1 MNTTTP
7 TKGVRGYY
15 ITNKEE
21 IQMKYSVI
29 SRRKGNRRAY
39 SDGFIYP
46 DLDCAK
52 QWAESKYMSGQYTM
66 VKVVEYDSNKMVAQ
80 YTKSKQ

>member
-1 MNTTTP
+1 
-7 TKGVRGYY
+7 
-15 ITNKEE
+15 
-21 IQMKYSVI
+21 MKYSVV

-46 DLDCAK
+46 DLDYAKSCAK
-52 QWAESKYMSGQYTM
+52 DKYLTGLYTM
-66 VKVVEYDSNKMVAQ
+66 VKVVEYESNKIIAQ

>member
-1 MNTTTP
+1 
-7 TKGVRGYY
+7 
-15 ITNKEE
+15 
-21 IQMKYSVI
+21 MKYSVV

-46 DLDCAK
+46 DLECAK
-52 QWAESKYMSGQYTM
+52 SYAENKYLTGLYTM
-66 VKVVEYDSNKMVAQ
+66 VKVVEYDSNKIVAQ

>member
-1 MNTTTP
+1 
-7 TKGVRGYY
+7 
-15 ITNKEE
+15 
-21 IQMKYSVI
+21 MKYSVV

-46 DLDCAK
+46 DLEYAKTCA
-52 QWAESKYMSGQYTM
+52 ENKYQTGGYTM
-66 VKVVEYDSNKMVAQ
+66 VKVVEHESNKLVVQ

>member
-1 MNTTTP
+1 MT
-7 TKGVRGYY
+7 
-15 ITNKEE
+15 
-21 IQMKYSVI
+21 KYSVV

-46 DLDCAK
+46 DLEYAK
-52 QWAESKYMSGQYTM
+52 QCAESKYLTGNYTM
-66 VKVVEYDSNKMVAQ
+66 VKVVEYESNKMIAQ

>member
-1 MNTTTP
+1 
-7 TKGVRGYY
+7 
-15 ITNKEE
+15 
-21 IQMKYSVI
+21 MKYSII

-46 DLDCAK
+46 DLEYAK
-52 QWAESKYMSGQYTM
+52 QYAENKLLTGLYTM
-66 VKVVEYDSNKMVAQ
+66 VKVVEYDSNKIVAQ

>member
-1 MNTTTP
+1 
-7 TKGVRGYY
+7 
-15 ITNKEE
+15 
-21 IQMKYSVI
+21 MKYSVI

-46 DLDCAK
+46 DLDYAK
-52 QWAESKYMSGQYTM
+52 ATAEAKMQSGHYTM
-66 VKVVEYDSNKMVAQ
+66 VKVVEYDSNKIVEQ

>member
-1 MNTTTP
+1 
-7 TKGVRGYY
+7 
-15 ITNKEE
+15 
-21 IQMKYSVI
+21 MKYSVV

-46 DLDCAK
+46 DLDYAK
-52 QWAESKYMSGQYTM
+52 RQAENKYLTGLYTM